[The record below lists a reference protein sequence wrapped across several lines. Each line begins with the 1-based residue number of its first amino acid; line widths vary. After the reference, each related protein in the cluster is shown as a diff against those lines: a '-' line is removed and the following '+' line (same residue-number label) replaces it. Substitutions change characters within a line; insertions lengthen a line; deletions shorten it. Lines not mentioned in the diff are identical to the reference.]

1 MVQPARHIE
10 NVRYAIR
17 NVVAEALRLEAQGRR
32 ILYLNIG
39 DPLKFDFQTPPHL
52 IEAVHRA
59 MRDGHNGYVPSAGI
73 PAAREAIARESF
85 RHGIPGITPLDVVV
99 TNGASEAID
108 LALTALL
115 EPGER
120 VLVPSPGYP
129 LYNALAARLGVQ
141 AVPYSLDEDKG
152 WSLDL
157 AQIDALCTPGTRA
170 ILLCNPNNP
179 TGAVLDRDVLEG
191 LLEIARRRGL
201 VILSDEIYDKLL
213 YDKVHIPTASLA
225 TDVPIITFGG
235 LSKAYLACGWRVGW
249 LVFCNSHLMPGLKA
263 AVLRLADARLC
274 SAGPPQYAIAPALE
288 GPQEHLAE
296 MMGRMRSRRDLMVRR
311 INAIPG
317 LSVVEPAA
325 AFYAMPRIQLPGVTS
340 DEAFVLSLLRETG
353 VLFVH
358 GSGFGQK
365 AGTTHF
371 RVVFLP
377 SEDILATA
385 FDLLEA
391 FVRQHHPLP

>member
-59 MRDGHNGYVPSAGI
+59 MRDGHNGYAPSAGI
-73 PAAREAIARESF
+73 PAAREAIAREAL
-85 RHGIPGITPLDVVV
+85 RNGIPGITPLDVVV
-99 TNGASEAID
+99 TNGASEAIE

-120 VLVPSPGYP
+120 LLVPSPGYP
-129 LYNALAARLGVQ
+129 LYNAVAARLGVQ
-141 AVPYSLDEDKG
+141 AVPYSLDEDRG

-157 AQIDALCTPGTRA
+157 SEIDALCTPGTRA
-170 ILLCNPNNP
+170 LLLCNPNNP
-179 TGAVLDRDVLEG
+179 TGAVLDRNALEG

-213 YDKVHIPTASLA
+213 YDKVHLPTASLA

-235 LSKAYLACGWRVGW
+235 MSKSYLACGWRVGW
-249 LVFCNSHLMPGLKA
+249 LVFCNAHLMPGLKA

-288 GPQEHLAE
+288 GPQAHLAE

-325 AFYAMPRIQLPGVTS
+325 AFYAMPRLQLPSVTS
-340 DEAFVLSLLRETG
+340 DEDFVLSLLRETG

-377 SEDILATA
+377 PEDILTTA
-385 FDLLEA
+385 FDRLEA
-391 FVRQHHPLP
+391 FVREHHPLP

>member
-1 MVQPARHIE
+1 LVQPARHIE

-52 IEAVHRA
+52 IDAVHRA
-59 MRDGHNGYVPSAGI
+59 MRDGHNGYAPSAGI
-73 PAAREAIARESF
+73 PAAREAIAREAV
-85 RHGIPGITPLDVVV
+85 RNGIPGITPLDVVV
-99 TNGASEAID
+99 TSGASEAIE

-129 LYNALAARLGVQ
+129 LYNAVAARLGVQ
-141 AVPYSLDEDKG
+141 AVPYSLDEDRG

-157 AQIDALCTPGTRA
+157 SEIDALCTPGTRA
-170 ILLCNPNNP
+170 LLLCNPNNP

-213 YDKVHIPTASLA
+213 YDKVHLPTASLA

-249 LVFCNSHLMPGLKA
+249 LVFCNAHLMPGLKA

-274 SAGPPQYAIAPALE
+274 SAGPPQHAIAPALE
-288 GPQEHLAE
+288 GPQTHLAE
-296 MMGRMRSRRDLMVRR
+296 MMGRLRSRRDLMVRR

-325 AFYAMPRIQLPGVTS
+325 AFYAMPRLQLPGVTS
-340 DEAFVLSLLRETG
+340 DEDFVLSLLRETG

-377 SEDILATA
+377 PEDILATA
-385 FDLLEA
+385 FDRLEA
-391 FVRQHHPLP
+391 FVRERHPLP

>member
-1 MVQPARHIE
+1 MVRPAKHIE

-17 NVVAEALRLEAQGRR
+17 NVVAEASRLETLGQR

-39 DPLKFDFQTPPHL
+39 DPLKFDFRTPPHL

-59 MRDGHNGYVPSAGI
+59 MIEGHNGYAPSTGI
-73 PAAREAIARESF
+73 LEAREAIARECV
-85 RHGIPGITPLDVVV
+85 RGGVPGVLPSDVVV
-99 TNGASEAID
+99 TSGASEALE

-120 VLVPSPGYP
+120 VLLPCPGYP
-129 LYNALAARLGVQ
+129 LYTALMAKLSVEG
-141 AVPYSLDEDKG
+141 VPYSLDEEHG

-157 AQIDALCTPGTRA
+157 EQIDALCTPGTRA
-170 ILLCNPNNP
+170 IVLCNPNNP
-179 TGAVLDRDVLEG
+179 TGSVLERPVLEG

-201 VILSDEIYDKLL
+201 VVLSDEIYDKLL
-213 YDKVHIPTASLA
+213 YDKAHIPTASLA
-225 TDVPIITFGG
+225 HDVPIITFSGM
-235 LSKAYLACGWRVGW
+235 SKAYVACGWRVGW
-249 LVFCNSHLMPGLKA
+249 LVFCNSHLMPDLRA

-274 SAGPPQYAIAPALE
+274 SPGPQQYAIAPAID
-288 GPQEHLAE
+288 GPQGHLPE
-296 MMGRMRSRRDLMVRR
+296 MMGRLRTRRDLMVRR

-317 LSVVEPAA
+317 LSVQRPDA

-340 DEAFVLSLLRETG
+340 DEAFVMSLLRETG

-358 GSGFGQK
+358 GSGFGQA
-365 AGTTHF
+365 AGTFHF

-377 SEDILATA
+377 PEEILTEA
-385 FDLLEA
+385 FDRLES
-391 FVRQHHPLP
+391 FVRAHYAP

>member
-73 PAAREAIARESF
+73 PAAREAIAREAV
-85 RHGIPGITPLDVVV
+85 RQGIPGITPLDVVV
-99 TNGASEAID
+99 TNGASEAIE

-129 LYNALAARLGVQ
+129 LYNAVATRLAVQ
-141 AVPYSLDEDKG
+141 AVPYSLDEDNG

-157 AQIDALCTPGTRA
+157 SEIDALCTPGTRA
-170 ILLCNPNNP
+170 LLLCNPNNP
-179 TGAVLDRDVLEG
+179 TGAVLDRNVLEG

-201 VILSDEIYDKLL
+201 VILSDEIYDKLT
-213 YDKVHIPTASLA
+213 YDKPHIPTASLA
-225 TDVPIITFGG
+225 TDV
-235 LSKAYLACGWRVGW
+235 
-249 LVFCNSHLMPGLKA
+249 
-263 AVLRLADARLC
+263 
-274 SAGPPQYAIAPALE
+274 
-288 GPQEHLAE
+288 
-296 MMGRMRSRRDLMVRR
+296 
-311 INAIPG
+311 
-317 LSVVEPAA
+317 
-325 AFYAMPRIQLPGVTS
+325 
-340 DEAFVLSLLRETG
+340 
-353 VLFVH
+353 
-358 GSGFGQK
+358 
-365 AGTTHF
+365 
-371 RVVFLP
+371 
-377 SEDILATA
+377 
-385 FDLLEA
+385 
-391 FVRQHHPLP
+391 

>member
-1 MVQPARHIE
+1 LVQPARHIE

-52 IEAVHRA
+52 IDAVHRA
-59 MRDGHNGYVPSAGI
+59 MRDGHNGYAPSAGI
-73 PAAREAIARESF
+73 PAAREAIAHEALRN
-85 RHGIPGITPLDVVV
+85 GIPGITPLDVVV
-99 TNGASEAID
+99 TNGASEAIE

-129 LYNALAARLGVQ
+129 LYNAVAARLGVQ
-141 AVPYSLDEDKG
+141 SVPYSLDEDKG

-157 AQIDALCTPGTRA
+157 SEIDALCTPGTRA
-170 ILLCNPNNP
+170 LLLCNPNNP
-179 TGAVLDRDVLEG
+179 TGSVLERDVLEG

-213 YDKVHIPTASLA
+213 YDKVHLPTASLA

-249 LVFCNSHLMPGLKA
+249 LVFCNAHLMPGLKA
-263 AVLRLADARLC
+263 AVMRLADARLC
-274 SAGPPQYAIAPALE
+274 SAGPPQHAIAPALE
-288 GPQEHLAE
+288 GPQTHLAE
-296 MMGRMRSRRDLMVRR
+296 MMGQLRSRRDLMVRR

-340 DEAFVLSLLRETG
+340 DEDFVLSLLRETG

-377 SEDILATA
+377 PEDILATA
-385 FDLLEA
+385 FDRLEA
-391 FVRQHHPLP
+391 FVREHHPL